1 MAMALGRSIA
11 RFTSSDPR
19 LHNWSVADPRFL
31 PWGGNNGHGT
41 TGVMFFPLP
50 KASAGSAPASD
61 ADGSAGLT
69 HMLGGMW
76 SDRHPCAAENTPSF
90 RLGWLA
96 SANAFPA

>member
-11 RFTSSDPR
+11 RFTSSDPI
-19 LHNWSVADPRFL
+19 LHNWTVADPRFL
-31 PWGGNNGHGT
+31 PWGGNNGVSPEPSLCQLCCAPPEGAAQHGT

-76 SDRHPCAAENTPSF
+76 SDRHP
-90 RLGWLA
+90 
-96 SANAFPA
+96 